1 MNLATTTSK
10 IINILLMRKKAIVTT
25 PKEIDV
31 LTSISRES
39 IKGGDFRK
47 SYPDLPQMPTTKNDP
62 VVSIGVAVSF

>member
-1 MNLATTTSK
+1 
-10 IINILLMRKKAIVTT
+10 MRKKAIVTT

-31 LTSISRES
+31 LTSISRDS